1 VECRGHID
9 PCYVRDPGPGTPLTR
24 SALPVLQNLL
34 GEGLEDW
41 PASVILTDA
50 GGVVLCR
57 LTADHDLAQESRSYG
72 QGQRRRGQRSST

>member
-1 VECRGHID
+1 MSR
-9 PCYVRDPGPGTPLTR
+9 PATSTRATSGTPLTR

-41 PASVILTDA
+41 PASVILTGA

-57 LTADHDLAQESRSYG
+57 LTAGHDLGAAP
-72 QGQRRRGQRSST
+72 

>member
-1 VECRGHID
+1 MSRPAASTRATFAI
-9 PCYVRDPGPGTPLTR
+9 PGPGTPLTR

-50 GGVVLCR
+50 GGVVLC
-57 LTADHDLAQESRSYG
+57 G
-72 QGQRRRGQRSST
+72 